1 MNYLSSFINS
11 GIHKNKSFQRVK
23 TLEAVRVGVG
33 DAELVAAEQV
43 TTPRLQ
49 PTGLAGC
56 VSHHNGAGCWCVAQ
70 SVMWFVQL
78 LVAPLAF
85 TLGAGTACAYSPI
98 MACVASRAEPSWQ
111 ACALGAYR
119 FWRDLGYAVG
129 AVLLGR
135 STDSAGSPWAARG
148 GGRARTR

>member
-1 MNYLSSFINS
+1 MPGLLCADGRVNYLSSFINS

-43 TTPRLQ
+43 TAPRLQ

-56 VSHHNGAGCWCVAQ
+56 VSHRNGAGCWCVAQ

-78 LVAPLAF
+78 LVAPLSN
-85 TLGAGTACAYSPI
+85 L
-98 MACVASRAEPSWQ
+98 
-111 ACALGAYR
+111 L
-119 FWRDLGYAVG
+119 YAHGVE
-129 AVLLGR
+129 
-135 STDSAGSPWAARG
+135 
-148 GGRARTR
+148 GGRIWLAHLVRGSLAVATGLVIAPALFAGGSGSDAQMWQTFG